1 MSNENPTVV
10 EAVEAPT
17 PPVAQSYDSIYSVKY
32 DAFEQVALIHD
43 LTNDL
48 YTTLEPQILSAL
60 VRAYFSDPLRVDRI
74 LRHIYGSNEIKIS
87 FATEQAAIVPPASY
101 DFSNMTMKIMHEM
114 VGMKFKDKDAQR
126 AYFQATYGISI

>member
-1 MSNENPTVV
+1 MSDENPTVV
-10 EAVEAPT
+10 GAVEAP
-17 PPVAQSYDSIYSVKY
+17 PVPSAQSYDSIYSVKY

-48 YTTLEPQILSAL
+48 YTTLEPPILSAL

-74 LRHIYGSNEIKIS
+74 IRHIYSSQEIKIS
-87 FATEQAAIVPPASY
+87 FATEQAAVTPPASY

-126 AYFQATYGISI
+126 AFFQDSYGITL

>member
-1 MSNENPTVV
+1 MSDENPTVV
-10 EAVEAPT
+10 GAVEAPT

-48 YTTLEPQILSAL
+48 YTTLEPPVLSAL
-60 VRAYFSDPLRVDRI
+60 VRAYFSSPLRVDRI
-74 LRHIYGSNEIKIS
+74 IRHIYSSQEIKIS
-87 FATEQAAIVPPASY
+87 FVTEQAAVTPPASY

-126 AYFQATYGISI
+126 AFFQDTYGITL

>member
-1 MSNENPTVV
+1 MSLENESS
-10 EAVEAPT
+10 AVESTST
-17 PPVAQSYDSIYSVKY
+17 PAAAQSYDSIYSVKY

-48 YTTLEPQILSAL
+48 YTTMDAVVLTAM
-60 VRAYFSDPLRVDRI
+60 VKAYFSDPLRVDRI
-74 LRHIYGSNEIKIS
+74 LRHIYSGQEIKIS
-87 FATEQAAIVPPASY
+87 FATEQAAIKPPADH

-126 AYFQATYGISI
+126 AYFQDTYGISI

>member
-1 MSNENPTVV
+1 MSDENPAVV
-10 EAVEAPT
+10 GAVEAPT

-60 VRAYFSDPLRVDRI
+60 VRAHFSEPLRVDRI
-74 LRHIYGSNEIKIS
+74 LRHIYSSQEIKIS
-87 FATEQAAIVPPASY
+87 FATEQAAVTPPASY

-126 AYFQATYGISI
+126 AFFQDSYGITL

>member
-1 MSNENPTVV
+1 MSDESPTVV
-10 EAVEAPT
+10 GAVEAPT

-48 YTTLEPQILSAL
+48 YTTLEPPILSAL

-74 LRHIYGSNEIKIS
+74 IRHIYSSQEIKIS
-87 FATEQAAIVPPASY
+87 FVTEQAAVTPPASY

-126 AYFQATYGISI
+126 AFFQDTYGITL

>member
-1 MSNENPTVV
+1 MSDENPTVV
-10 EAVEAPT
+10 GAVEAPT

-48 YTTLEPQILSAL
+48 YTTLEPPILSAL
-60 VRAYFSDPLRVDRI
+60 VRAYFSSPLRVDRI
-74 LRHIYGSNEIKIS
+74 IRHIYSSQEIKIS
-87 FATEQAAIVPPASY
+87 FVTEQAAVAPPASY

-126 AYFQATYGISI
+126 AFFQDTYGITL

>member
-1 MSNENPTVV
+1 MSDENSTVV
-10 EAVEAPT
+10 GAVEAPT

-48 YTTLEPQILSAL
+48 YTTLEPPVLSAL

-74 LRHIYGSNEIKIS
+74 IRHIYSSQEIKIS
-87 FATEQAAIVPPASY
+87 FVTEQAAVTPPASY

-126 AYFQATYGISI
+126 AFFRDTYGITL